1 MAQSKKDKDKDK
13 DSYQEE
19 VDSLKAELE
28 RLKNEEDKNYFQE
41 KKIFCSNCNAEVRI
55 GSKFCAKCG
64 TVIENK
70 SQNEK
75 TSQDRLSSSKTS
87 EVNDSVEIS
96 DLKSKRLSAGRC
108 AILLGGFG
116 IHKFILGYNRPGYI
130 YLGAFIGTFC
140 FGGFLFVSLLALVE
154 GIIYLT
160 MPIDQFKRTYI
171 DNKKE
176 WF

>member
-1 MAQSKKDKDKDK
+1 MPQSKKDKDK

-19 VDSLKAELE
+19 VDALKAELK
-28 RLKNEEDKNYFQE
+28 RLKTKEDTNNFQE
-41 KKIFCSNCNAEVRI
+41 KKIFCSNCNAEVRQ

-64 TVIENK
+64 TVIEK
-70 SQNEK
+70 KLSNEI
-75 TSQDRLSSSKTS
+75 TSKDRLSGSKTS
-87 EVNDSVEIS
+87 TVNDSAEIS
-96 DLKSKRLSAGRC
+96 DLKSKRLSAGLC
-108 AILLGGFG
+108 GILLGGFG
-116 IHKFILGYNRPGYI
+116 IHKFILGYNKEGYI

-160 MPIDQFKRTYI
+160 MPIEQFKRTYI

>member
-1 MAQSKKDKDKDK
+1 MSQSDKDK
-13 DSYQEE
+13 DSYQKE
-19 VDSLKAELE
+19 VNALKAELKS
-28 RLKNEEDKNYFQE
+28 LKAKEGTKKFEE
-41 KKIFCSNCNAEVRI
+41 KIFCSNCNAEVRP
-55 GSKFCAKCG
+55 GSKYCIKCG
-64 TVIENK
+64 TVIGQNK
-70 SQNEK
+70 SSSEIQSK
-75 TSQDRLSSSKTS
+75 DRLSSAKTS
-87 EVNDSVEIS
+87 TVNDSQEIS
-96 DLKSKRLSAGRC
+96 DLKSKRLSAGLC

-116 IHKFILGYNRPGYI
+116 VHKFILGYNQQGYI

>member
-1 MAQSKKDKDKDK
+1 MPKSNKDK

-28 RLKNEEDKNYFQE
+28 RLKSKEDINNFKEQT
-41 KKIFCSNCNAEVRI
+41 IFCSNCNAEVRI
-55 GSKFCAKCG
+55 GSKYCAKCG
-64 TVIENK
+64 TVIGQNK
-70 SQNEK
+70 SLNEMASK
-75 TSQDRLSSSKTS
+75 DRLSSSKTS
-87 EVNDSVEIS
+87 TVNDSIEIN
-96 DLKSKRLSAGRC
+96 DLKSKRLSAGLC
-108 AILLGGFG
+108 GILLGGFG
-116 IHKFILGYNRPGYI
+116 VHKFILGYNQQGYI

>member
-1 MAQSKKDKDKDK
+1 MPQSKKDKDK

-19 VDSLKAELE
+19 VDALKAELK
-28 RLKNEEDKNYFQE
+28 RLKTKEDTNNFQE
-41 KKIFCSNCNAEVRI
+41 KKIFCSNCNSEVRL

-70 SQNEK
+70 LLDDMASK
-75 TSQDRLSSSKTS
+75 DRLSGSKIPT
-87 EVNDSVEIS
+87 VNDSAEIS
-96 DLKSKRLSAGRC
+96 DLKSKRLSAGLC
-108 AILLGGFG
+108 GILLGGFG
-116 IHKFILGYNRPGYI
+116 IHKFILGYNKQGYI
-130 YLGAFIGTFC
+130 YVGAFIGTFC

-160 MPIDQFKRTYI
+160 MPIEQFKRTYI

>member
-1 MAQSKKDKDKDK
+1 MPQSKKDKDK

-19 VDSLKAELE
+19 VDALKAELK
-28 RLKNEEDKNYFQE
+28 RLKTKEDTNNFQE
-41 KKIFCSNCNAEVRI
+41 KKIFCSNCNAEVRL

-70 SQNEK
+70 LLNDMASK
-75 TSQDRLSSSKTS
+75 DRLSGSKIPT
-87 EVNDSVEIS
+87 VNDSAEIS
-96 DLKSKRLSAGRC
+96 DLKSKRLSAGLC
-108 AILLGGFG
+108 GIILGGFG
-116 IHKFILGYNRPGYI
+116 IHKFILGYNKQGYI

-140 FGGFLFVSLLALVE
+140 FGGFLFVSLIGLVE

>member
-1 MAQSKKDKDKDK
+1 MTKDND

-19 VDSLKAELE
+19 INSLKAELE
-28 RLKNEEDKNYFQE
+28 SLKANKVKDNLKE
-41 KKIFCSNCNAEVRI
+41 KKLFCSKCNAAVKP
-55 GSKFCAKCG
+55 GSKYCTKCG
-64 TVIENK
+64 TVIGPNK
-70 SQNEK
+70 SLNEM
-75 TSQDRLSSSKTS
+75 TSKDRLSSAKTS
-87 EVNDSVEIS
+87 TVNDSIEIN
-96 DLKSKRLSAGRC
+96 DLKSKRLSAGLC
-108 AILLGGFG
+108 GILLGGFG
-116 IHKFILGYNRPGYI
+116 VHKFILGYNQQGYI
-130 YLGAFIGTFC
+130 YLGVFIGTFC